1 MFNGLVGKTADVASP
16 SASDIAA
23 LARSSPWRWSTL
35 RFTARWPGDPWR
47 TQELRAW
54 LRRPDRLRVETVD
67 SALEQV
73 VHELPQ
79 QVGVITSDGDRY
91 TATLPWWT
99 APDAPRP
106 LLRADGLVAARP
118 DRFSSEI
125 SYDAPM
131 YRDYFWVAMLDPV
144 ELADGHSPDADASL
158 PGIEIDAVAEVEHAG
173 RSAWEAIVRPTPAY
187 EPRCT
192 CCSLL
197 RSREVDI
204 AEAESGA
211 GDKVVLDEYPEAY
224 RVRLDL
230 GTGVCVLTEPI
241 GGSTAGSGHELRIEA
256 VDEPMA
262 DDLFLVQPPSG
273 PAPGPSPQPGLSPS
287 SADSHGEP

>member
-1 MFNGLVGKTADVASP
+1 MGSP
-16 SASDIAA
+16 SASDLAA

-35 RFTARWPGDPWR
+35 RFTVRWPGDRWR
-47 TQELRAW
+47 TQEIRAW
-54 LRRPDRLRVETVD
+54 LRRPDRLRVETLNGD
-67 SALEQV
+67 LLQV
-73 VHELPQ
+73 VRESPP
-79 QVGVITSDGDRY
+79 QVGVLTSSGRSY

-99 APDAPRP
+99 APEVPRP
-106 LLRADGLVAARP
+106 VLRADGLVAARP
-118 DRFSSEI
+118 DRFAAEA

-144 ELADGHSPDADASL
+144 ELADGHSPDADAVL
-158 PGIEIDAVAEVEHAG
+158 PGTEIDSVVEVEHAG
-173 RSAWEAIVRPTPAY
+173 RPAWEAIVRPTPAY

-197 RSREVDI
+197 RSREVDL

-211 GDKVVLDEYPEAY
+211 GDKIILTEYPECY
-224 RVRLDL
+224 RVRLDV

-241 GGSTAGSGHELRIEA
+241 GTDSVAGHDVRIEA

-262 DDLFLVQPPSG
+262 DELFRSPLSRPS
-273 PAPGPSPQPGLSPS
+273 PGPTPQPGIAPSPDGGWWS
-287 SADSHGEP
+287 PAPEGDTSP